1 MRWDVRIHISQS
13 VGRPSNCGLW
23 LSHDITDMCLLLQF
37 CSDVYFIRVT
47 DFYHFSETVRFHENT
62 HFYITTLCNNKNAC
76 VTWNISAENTR
87 SKSLHTIYICLK
99 LKFSGYTPTPYW
111 YCHYIHLHTFR
122 GAIRWKPIQQSQESI
137 IVFNSVHYFAIMRTI

>member
-1 MRWDVRIHISQS
+1 MRWDVRMHISQS

-111 YCHYIHLHTFR
+111 YCHYIQFNYL
-122 GAIRWKPIQQSQESI
+122 GGQYVENPYNKVKKVLLSSI
-137 IVFNSVHYFAIMRTI
+137 LFIILL